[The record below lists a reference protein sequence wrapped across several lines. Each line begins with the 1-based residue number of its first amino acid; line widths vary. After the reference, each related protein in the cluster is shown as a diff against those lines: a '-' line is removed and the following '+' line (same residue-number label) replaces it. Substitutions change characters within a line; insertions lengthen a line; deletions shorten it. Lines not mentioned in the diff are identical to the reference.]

1 LLRVGLLL
9 LWIGLLLL
17 RVGLLLLRI
26 GLLRTGVLLLGI
38 NTRLL
43 LVRLLRSLRFR
54 LLAAARQCDAAQ
66 QSDTHGQQPGPS

>member
-1 LLRVGLLL
+1 
-9 LWIGLLLL
+9 LLLL

-26 GLLRTGVLLLGI
+26 GLLAAGVLLLGVDPW
-38 NTRLL
+38 LL

-66 QSDTHGQQPGPS
+66 QSDSHGQQPGPS